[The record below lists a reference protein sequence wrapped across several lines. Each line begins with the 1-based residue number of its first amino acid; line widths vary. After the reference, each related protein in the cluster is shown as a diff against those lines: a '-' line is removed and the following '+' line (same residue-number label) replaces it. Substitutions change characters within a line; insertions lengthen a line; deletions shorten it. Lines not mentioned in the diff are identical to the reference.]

1 MPAYAVIGGQW
12 GDEGKGKVIDYLAG
26 NVDYVVRYA
35 GGNNAGHTVVNEQGT
50 FQLHLVP
57 SGICWPDVRGI
68 IGNGVVVNPDV
79 LRGELDMLS
88 DRGIDTARLYVSE
101 RAHVIMPYH
110 ILLDNLEEE
119 ARGSGAIGT
128 TGQGVGPAYMDKT
141 GRMGIRIG
149 DLLDS
154 STLESKLKRTLEFK
168 NALITKIYNKNPLSM
183 EDILVKC
190 REWAQWLRP
199 HVQSTEKLI
208 QDILA
213 GNQRILLEGAQGTL
227 LDLDHGSYPY
237 VTSSSPSV
245 GGACTGLGLNP
256 QSISGVLGV
265 FKAYS
270 TRVGSGPMPSELH
283 DETAELLREK
293 AQEYGTTTGRARRV
307 GWFDAVAARYSRQI
321 NGFTGMVFTRLDILD
336 GFSSVKICVGYQVGN
351 EAIDY
356 FPADIAL
363 QEQCVPVYEELPGW
377 DTPTAS
383 STKKDQLPVNALNYI
398 QRVEDLVGCP
408 VQIISTGPS
417 WLPEEPDWVFLT
429 PEVNSTLL
437 QIRDLAKEKGL
448 SDDPDTLVWG
458 RIPLKE
464 EDRS

>member
-363 QEQCVPVYEELPGW
+363 QEKCVPVYEELPGW

-417 WLPEEPDWVFLT
+417 REET
-429 PEVNSTLL
+429 
-437 QIRDLAKEKGL
+437 I
-448 SDDPDTLVWG
+448 LVE
-458 RIPLKE
+458 PVLV
-464 EDRS
+464 

>member
-26 NVDYVVRYA
+26 DVDYVVRYA

-154 STLESKLKRTLEFK
+154 STLESKLQRTLEFK
-168 NALITKIYNKNPLSM
+168 NALITKIYDKNPLSM

-213 GNQRILLEGAQGTL
+213 GNQRILLDGAQGTL

-293 AQEYGTTTGRARRV
+293 AHEYGTTTGRARRV

-321 NGFTGMVFTRLDILD
+321 NGFTVMVFTRLDILD

-351 EAIDY
+351 EEIDY

-363 QEQCVPVYEELPGW
+363 QEKCVPVYEELSGW

-417 WLPEEPDWVFLT
+417 REET
-429 PEVNSTLL
+429 
-437 QIRDLAKEKGL
+437 I
-448 SDDPDTLVWG
+448 LVE
-458 RIPLKE
+458 PVLV
-464 EDRS
+464 

>member
-26 NVDYVVRYA
+26 SVDYVVRYA
-35 GGNNAGHTVVNEQGT
+35 GGNNAGHTVVNDQGT

-79 LRGELDMLS
+79 LQGELSMLS
-88 DRGIDTARLYVSE
+88 ARGIDTSRLYVSE

-141 GRMGIRIG
+141 GRMGIRVG
-149 DLLDS
+149 DLLDP
-154 STLESKLKRTLEFK
+154 STLEAKLRPTLEFK
-168 NALITKIYNKNPLSM
+168 NALITKIYDKDPLSM
-183 EDILVKC
+183 EDMLSKC
-190 REWAQWLRP
+190 KEWAQWLKP

-293 AQEYGTTTGRARRV
+293 AHEYGTTTGRARRV

-336 GFSSVKICVGYQVGN
+336 GFPSVKICVGYKVGDQ
-351 EAIDY
+351 EIDY
-356 FPADIAL
+356 FPANIAL
-363 QEQCVPVYEELPGW
+363 QEQCLPVYEELPGW

-383 STKKDQLPVNALNYI
+383 STRKDQLPTNALNYI
-398 QRVEDLVGCP
+398 KRVEDLVGCQ

-417 WLPEEPDWVFLT
+417 REET
-429 PEVNSTLL
+429 
-437 QIRDLAKEKGL
+437 I
-448 SDDPDTLVWG
+448 LVE
-458 RIPLKE
+458 PVLV
-464 EDRS
+464 

>member
-26 NVDYVVRYA
+26 SVDYVVRYA
-35 GGNNAGHTVVNEQGT
+35 GGNNAGHTVVNDQGT

-79 LRGELDMLS
+79 LQGELSMLS
-88 DRGIDTARLYVSE
+88 ARGIDTSRLYVSE

-141 GRMGIRIG
+141 GRMGIRVG
-149 DLLDS
+149 DLLDL
-154 STLESKLKRTLEFK
+154 STLEAKLRPTLEFK
-168 NALITKIYNKNPLSM
+168 NALITKIYDKDPLSM
-183 EDILVKC
+183 EDMLSKC
-190 REWAQWLRP
+190 KEWAQWLKP

-293 AQEYGTTTGRARRV
+293 AHEYGTTTGRARRV

-336 GFSSVKICVGYQVGN
+336 GFPSVKICVGYKVGDQ
-351 EAIDY
+351 EIDY
-356 FPADIAL
+356 FPANIAL
-363 QEQCVPVYEELPGW
+363 QEQCLPVYEELPGW

-383 STKKDQLPVNALNYI
+383 STRKDQLPTNALNYI
-398 QRVEDLVGCP
+398 KRVEDLVGCQ

-417 WLPEEPDWVFLT
+417 REET
-429 PEVNSTLL
+429 
-437 QIRDLAKEKGL
+437 I
-448 SDDPDTLVWG
+448 LVE
-458 RIPLKE
+458 PVLV
-464 EDRS
+464 

>member
-154 STLESKLKRTLEFK
+154 STLEAKLKRTLEFK

-336 GFSSVKICVGYQVGN
+336 GFTSVKICVGYQVGN

-363 QEQCVPVYEELPGW
+363 QEKCVPVYEELPGW

-417 WLPEEPDWVFLT
+417 REET
-429 PEVNSTLL
+429 
-437 QIRDLAKEKGL
+437 I
-448 SDDPDTLVWG
+448 LVE
-458 RIPLKE
+458 PVLV
-464 EDRS
+464 